1 MACDYL
7 PNNDDIVR
15 ARKISTSMEEITFTK
30 KMKKSV
36 STGGLDKYGLFFEKT
51 KGAVEFMHNSSRIPR
66 KTIPKGFS
74 ASKCD
79 VGNWIFSKS

>member
-1 MACDYL
+1 MACDFL

-36 STGGLDKYGLFFEKT
+36 SAQNHFDVLKYIYEPNML
-51 KGAVEFMHNSSRIPR
+51 VYYSIN
-66 KTIPKGFS
+66 
-74 ASKCD
+74 C
-79 VGNWIFSKS
+79 

>member
-7 PNNDDIVR
+7 PNNEDIVR

-36 STGGLDKYGLFFEKT
+36 SKMGSVPLSSFSEKDIRKFHQKFQKCCLETADKVSFK
-51 KGAVEFMHNSSRIPR
+51 I
-66 KTIPKGFS
+66 
-74 ASKCD
+74 
-79 VGNWIFSKS
+79 

>member
-36 STGGLDKYGLFFEKT
+36 STGSLDKYGLFFEKT
-51 KGAVEFMHNSSRIPR
+51 RRAIEFLPADSCI
-66 KTIPKGFS
+66 IL
-74 ASKCD
+74 
-79 VGNWIFSKS
+79 

>member
-36 STGGLDKYGLFFEKT
+36 STGGFDQYGLFFEKT
-51 KGAVEFMHNSSRIPR
+51 KREFEFLHNLLPR
-66 KTIPKGFS
+66 DIYVS
-74 ASKCD
+74 LH
-79 VGNWIFSKS
+79 

>member
-36 STGGLDKYGLFFEKT
+36 STGSLDKYGRFFEK
-51 KGAVEFMHNSSRIPR
+51 N
-66 KTIPKGFS
+66 
-74 ASKCD
+74 
-79 VGNWIFSKS
+79 

>member
-36 STGGLDKYGLFFEKT
+36 STGSLDKYGLFFEKT
-51 KGAVEFMHNSSRIPR
+51 ERAVESMHNSSRISR
-66 KTIPKGFS
+66 KKVYGLFLEFL
-74 ASKCD
+74 
-79 VGNWIFSKS
+79 IF

>member
-36 STGGLDKYGLFFEKT
+36 SKGSLDKYELKDQLNSCIILQ
-51 KGAVEFMHNSSRIPR
+51 EFQE
-66 KTIPKGFS
+66 
-74 ASKCD
+74 
-79 VGNWIFSKS
+79 

>member
-36 STGGLDKYGLFFEKT
+36 STG
-51 KGAVEFMHNSSRIPR
+51 EFRQICIFLKKLKSS
-66 KTIPKGFS
+66 
-74 ASKCD
+74 
-79 VGNWIFSKS
+79 

>member
-36 STGGLDKYGLFFEKT
+36 STGSLDKNGLFFEKT
-51 KGAVEFMHNSSRIPR
+51 N
-66 KTIPKGFS
+66 
-74 ASKCD
+74 
-79 VGNWIFSKS
+79 

>member
-36 STGGLDKYGLFFEKT
+36 STGSLDKNGLFFEKT
-51 KGAVEFMHNSSRIPR
+51 NRAVEFLQNSCRILAEFQE
-66 KTIPKGFS
+66 KKYGLFQFS
-74 ASKCD
+74 
-79 VGNWIFSKS
+79 

>member
-36 STGGLDKYGLFFEKT
+36 STGSLDKYGLFFEKIT
-51 KGAVEFMHNSSRIPR
+51 RAVEFLHNSCFLEEFRELKKIVSSWNFQ
-66 KTIPKGFS
+66 FS
-74 ASKCD
+74 
-79 VGNWIFSKS
+79 

>member
-36 STGGLDKYGLFFEKT
+36 STGSLDKYGLFFEKT

-66 KTIPKGFS
+66 K
-74 ASKCD
+74 
-79 VGNWIFSKS
+79 NIFGLFLEFPIF

>member
-36 STGGLDKYGLFFEKT
+36 STGTGKLRQIWTLF
-51 KGAVEFMHNSSRIPR
+51 
-66 KTIPKGFS
+66 
-74 ASKCD
+74 
-79 VGNWIFSKS
+79 

>member
-7 PNNDDIVR
+7 PNNEDIVR

-36 STGGLDKYGLFFEKT
+36 SKMGSVPLSSLSEK
-51 KGAVEFMHNSSRIPR
+51 KILESSAKNNHSMPS
-66 KTIPKGFS
+66 GF
-74 ASKCD
+74 
-79 VGNWIFSKS
+79 